1 MSSNKKPEI
10 IFENNDYLVINKPAG
25 LVVHAD
31 GKTEEPTLVD
41 WIIENYPEI
50 ENVGEPLILTGK
62 GGEEIVIKRPG
73 IVHRL
78 DRETSGVMIVVK
90 TPEAFEYFKNA
101 FKNRDVQ
108 KTYTAIVWGHVK
120 EDEETIDAPIA
131 RSKSD
136 FRKWSAQRGRRG
148 QERPAVT
155 DYKVLARFEEGKE
168 KFTLL
173 ELSPKTGRTHQI
185 RVHMKYFNHPII
197 CDSLYAEGKP
207 KVLGFDR
214 TALHSRKIEFTD
226 PDGTEQLFE
235 APYPDDFLSVLLN
248 LKS

>member
-1 MSSNKKPEI
+1 MNPEI
-10 IFENNDYLVINKPAG
+10 IFENQDYLVINKPAG

-31 GKTEEPTLVD
+31 GKTTESTLVD
-41 WIIENYPEI
+41 WIMENYPEI
-50 ENVGEPLILTGK
+50 ENVGEPLVLVSK
-62 GGEEIVIKRPG
+62 GGGEITIKRPG

-78 DRETSGVMIVVK
+78 DRETSGVMIIAK
-90 TPEAFEYFKNA
+90 NPESFEFFKQA
-101 FKNRDVQ
+101 FKDRDVQ
-108 KTYTAIVWGHVK
+108 KSYTAIVWGSVK
-120 EDEETIDAPIA
+120 EEEDTIDAPIA

-148 QERPAVT
+148 QERPAIT
-155 DYKVLARFEEGKE
+155 DYKVLSRFEDNGQ

-185 RVHMKYFNHPII
+185 RVHMKYMNHPII

-214 TALHSRKIEFTD
+214 TALHSRQIKFTD
-226 PDGTEQLFE
+226 PSGVERVFD
-235 APYPDDFLSVLLN
+235 APYPEDFLKVISTLE
-248 LKS
+248 

>member
-1 MSSNKKPEI
+1 MTPEI
-10 IFENNDYLVINKPAG
+10 IFENQDYLVINKPAG
-25 LVVHAD
+25 LVVHSD
-31 GKTEEPTLVD
+31 GKTQEATLVD
-41 WIIENYPEI
+41 FILENYPEI
-50 ENVGEPLILTGK
+50 ESVGEPLVLVGK
-62 GGEEIVIKRPG
+62 GGEEVVINRPG

-78 DRETSGVMIVVK
+78 DRETSGVMIVAK
-90 TPEAFEYFKNA
+90 TQESFEFFKEA
-101 FKNRDVQ
+101 FKNRDIS
-108 KTYTAIVWGHVK
+108 KTYSAIVWGHVK
-120 EDEETIDAPIA
+120 EDEDTIDAPIA

-148 QERPAVT
+148 QERSAVT
-155 DYKVLARFEEGKE
+155 DYKVLARFVEGGE

-214 TALHSRKIEFTD
+214 TALHSRKVSFTD
-226 PDGTEQLFE
+226 PSGEEKTFE
-235 APYPDDFLSVLLN
+235 APYPDDFLEVLAGIE
-248 LKS
+248 